1 MSPTTP
7 KSYFPQFLE
16 ADGVPS
22 VRLASGFLIVLL
34 TIGLQVYFASKD
46 NVLAMI
52 EADFVFVGSLFA
64 IGAAR
69 QTLQTFATNQAPTTI
84 SADKADVKVAG
95 DANFQGTPDPT
106 NAPAGPPVE

>member
-1 MSPTTP
+1 MPAST
-7 KSYFPQFLE
+7 SYFPQFLE

-34 TIGLQVYFASKD
+34 TIGLEIYFASKD
-46 NVLAMI
+46 NVLALI

-69 QTLQTFATNQAPTTI
+69 QAAQSFATNQVGTTVKTE
-84 SADKADVKVAG
+84 KADVSVAG
-95 DANFQGTPDPT
+95 DANFQAP
-106 NAPAGPPVE
+106 NAPGAQPE